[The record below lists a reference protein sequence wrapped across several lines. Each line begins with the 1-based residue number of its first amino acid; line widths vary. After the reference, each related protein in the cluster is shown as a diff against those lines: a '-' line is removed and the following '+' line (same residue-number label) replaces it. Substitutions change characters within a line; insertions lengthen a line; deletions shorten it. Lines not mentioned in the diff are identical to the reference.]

1 MHYKPIYSHFSFT
14 TNCMKAAIIGS
25 SNLGKNGLAE
35 KNIKQIAETLEQL
48 GYDVTIFTPAYPM
61 GDNIKLK
68 GSGYTINTNAF
79 NFDLFAKKSV
89 LGLSNGISVGLIGLF
104 SFDLIYR
111 KFIDYDLYYFANPD
125 VMFSK
130 MTRYFYLHN
139 KKPIIILGN
148 HGTYFENLS
157 RRGIEKPFVKLFN
170 IIIFKHIN
178 RLDVRVQVQ
187 NDYQYNFYTK
197 LGIPE
202 NMIFNM
208 PQYNLNNQIY
218 NTGKNSGFTVV
229 CYDNISSYRWHS
241 LIKKMIKSF
250 KSVNFW
256 FIESRKRRNAF
267 LKSISKYSNVNVFTD
282 SDEKSRCELLT
293 KPDIMINL
301 SNYEPLSSAYF
312 EAPLSGLP
320 LLSTNFY
327 SSSTLSQDLDNN
339 IILVKKPNIVKL
351 TEFVNYYRKIKESN
365 PEYYAEMK
373 AYIHSKSLDFI
384 EKNNSQMG
392 LKKILNTLPPSDKK
406 ISIVTASLNEAGNIK
421 EWLDQVHRTIELNK
435 IKNIDEIV
443 IVDDGSTDGTQEIVE
458 QYKESNHKIN
468 INLIKR
474 TKKMGTLDAQIAG
487 AKSAINPYILIMDC
501 DLQHPVE
508 YIKDFVDKFNQGY
521 SIIIGSRYI
530 IGSKIQWDSKRE
542 VISRIATIIAHSMF
556 PFTRKINDPLSGYFL
571 CERKMLTDLKSYKY
585 FYKALLYILIFNSK
599 NRKIREI
606 PVEMR
611 DRKSG
616 ESKVVSNYSK
626 TVILYS
632 REILIYYRDSNRNK
646 FPFNGL

>member
-1 MHYKPIYSHFSFT
+1 
-14 TNCMKAAIIGS
+14 MKAAIIGS

-35 KNIKQIAETLEQL
+35 KNIKQIAETLDQL

-61 GDNIKLK
+61 GDNVKFK
-68 GSGYTINTNAF
+68 GSSCTINTNVF
-79 NFDLFAKKSV
+79 NFDLFARKSI
-89 LGLSNGISVGLIGLF
+89 LKLSNGISVGLIGLF
-104 SFDLIYR
+104 SFDLIY
-111 KFIDYDLYYFANPD
+111 KNFVDYDLYYFANPD
-125 VMFSK
+125 VMFSR

-148 HGTYFENLS
+148 HGTYFEYL
-157 RRGIEKPFVKLFN
+157 RRRRIEQPLIKLFN
-170 IIIFKHIN
+170 IIIFRHLN
-178 RLDVRVQVQ
+178 RVDVRVQVQ
-187 NDYQYNFYTK
+187 NDFQYNFYKK
-197 LGIPE
+197 LGVPE

-208 PQYNLNNQIY
+208 PQYNLDNKIY

-229 CYDNISSYRWHS
+229 CYDNILSYRWHR
-241 LIKKMIKSF
+241 LIKRIVKSF
-250 KSVNFW
+250 KSVNFLI
-256 FIESRKRRNAF
+256 IESRNNKYGF
-267 LKSISKYSNVNVFTD
+267 PKSISKNNNVDVFIH

-293 KPDIMINL
+293 HSDIMINL
-301 SNYEPLSSAYF
+301 STYEPLNSAYF

-339 IILVKKPNIVKL
+339 IVLVQKPNIIKL
-351 TEFVNYYRKIKESN
+351 MEFVNYYRKMKESN

-373 AYIHSKSLDFI
+373 KYINSKSLDFI

-392 LKKILNTLPPSDKK
+392 LNRIFNVLPDSENK

-421 EWLDQVHRTIELNK
+421 EWLDQVHHTIELNK

-458 QYKESNHKIN
+458 QYKESNNKIN

-487 AKSAINPYILIMDC
+487 AKSATNPYILIMDC

-530 IGSKIQWDSKRE
+530 VGSKIQWDSKRE

-556 PFTRKINDPLSGYFL
+556 PFTRKIKDPLSGYFL

-611 DRKSG
+611 DRRFG

-626 TVILYS
+626 TVIMYS
-632 REILIYYRDSNRNK
+632 REILIYYRDSNKNK
-646 FPFNGL
+646 FPFNGF